1 MKTYYDILEISRFAS
16 KEVLNRAHKVL
27 IKKYHPDL
35 EQDEEQRKINEAHL
49 VKINEAYEVL
59 SDDVKRKEY
68 DQKVFGSADINQD
81 NTQNSDSVIDS
92 KQADEI
98 YKEKAQDEFD
108 QIVNEELK
116 KAQERIDEEERMIKE
131 NLREYQRQ
139 YLRSLGYKVK
149 EPTNWKNVGILVIT
163 FLIILVLMFVI
174 YLIPPIKTKI
184 NMEID
189 AKSGM
194 GIVLGII
201 KGFYTL
207 IGNIFKIIF
216 NK

>member
-116 KAQERIDEEERMIKE
+116 KAQERIDEEERVIKE

-149 EPTNWKNVGILVIT
+149 EPTNWKNVGILVLT
-163 FLIILVLMFVI
+163 FLIMLVLMFII

-194 GIVLGII
+194 GIVLEII

>member
-81 NTQNSDSVIDS
+81 NTQLRFCHRQ
-92 KQADEI
+92 QAS
-98 YKEKAQDEFD
+98 
-108 QIVNEELK
+108 
-116 KAQERIDEEERMIKE
+116 R
-131 NLREYQRQ
+131 
-139 YLRSLGYKVK
+139 
-149 EPTNWKNVGILVIT
+149 
-163 FLIILVLMFVI
+163 
-174 YLIPPIKTKI
+174 
-184 NMEID
+184 
-189 AKSGM
+189 
-194 GIVLGII
+194 
-201 KGFYTL
+201 
-207 IGNIFKIIF
+207 
-216 NK
+216 

>member
-149 EPTNWKNVGILVIT
+149 EPTNWKNVGILVLT